1 MNAETSSAPTAASA
15 RPPRRRRSP
24 PLHSEALVLV
34 RSLLEIVVIA
44 IFIVTF
50 VVQPFRIPSES
61 MQPTLFVGDF
71 GLADKQAFAFEG
83 RLARLLPPGRVER
96 GDLMIFH
103 YPVDPHEYLIKR
115 VVGVPGDRIRLRSGR
130 VWIDGQPLAEPYAF
144 YSPSPANAFRD
155 EFPTVRET
163 RPALRAPWSME
174 LRSSTRDDEL
184 IVPEGHYFVL
194 GDNRNDSQDS
204 RFWGFVPRSA
214 IVGRPLLLYFSPQ
227 RPSTAAQSSGPLLRR
242 LREHLNHLRVL
253 R

>member
-1 MNAETSSAPTAASA
+1 M
-15 RPPRRRRSP
+15 
-24 PLHSEALVLV
+24 LI

-83 RLARLLPPGRVER
+83 PLARLLPPGRVER

-103 YPVDPHEYLIKR
+103 YPVDPHQYLVKR
-115 VVGVPGDRIRLRSGR
+115 VVGVPGDRIRLRGGR
-130 VWIDGQPLAEPYAF
+130 VWIDGSLLAEPYAF

-163 RPALRAPWSME
+163 RPALRPSWSGQ
-174 LRSSTRDDEL
+174 LQRATRDDEL
-184 IVPEGHYFVL
+184 IVPSDEYFVL
-194 GDNRNDSQDS
+194 GDNRNDSEDS
-204 RFWGFVPRSA
+204 RYWGFVPGSE
-214 IVGRPLLLYFSPQ
+214 IVGRPLLVYFSLQ
-227 RPSTAAQSSGPLLRR
+227 RPVASYRPFPLVRR
-242 LREHLNHLRVL
+242 LGADLRIL

>member
-1 MNAETSSAPTAASA
+1 M
-15 RPPRRRRSP
+15 
-24 PLHSEALVLV
+24 LI

-83 RLARLLPPGRVER
+83 PLARLLPPGRVER

-103 YPVDPHEYLIKR
+103 YPVDPHQYLVKR
-115 VVGVPGDRIRLRSGR
+115 VVGVPGDRIRLRGGR
-130 VWIDGQPLAEPYAF
+130 VWIDGSLLAEPYAF

-163 RPALRAPWSME
+163 RPALRPSWSGQ
-174 LRSSTRDDEL
+174 LQRATRDDEL
-184 IVPEGHYFVL
+184 IVPSDEYFVL
-194 GDNRNDSQDS
+194 GDNRNDSEDS

-214 IVGRPLLLYFSPQ
+214 IVGRPLLVYFSLH
-227 RPSTAAQSSGPLLRR
+227 RPEEQDGPISMRERLLDE
-242 LREHLNHLRVL
+242 LSQVRVL

>member
-1 MNAETSSAPTAASA
+1 
-15 RPPRRRRSP
+15 
-24 PLHSEALVLV
+24 VLI

-83 RLARLLPPGRVER
+83 PLARLLPPGRVER

-103 YPVDPHEYLIKR
+103 YPVDPHQYLVKR
-115 VVGVPGDRIRLRSGR
+115 VVGVPGDRIRLRGGR
-130 VWIDGQPLAEPYAF
+130 VWIDGSLLAEPYAF

-155 EFPTVRET
+155 EFPMVRET
-163 RPALRAPWSME
+163 RPALRPSWSGQ
-174 LRSSTRDDEL
+174 LQRATRDDEL
-184 IVPEGHYFVL
+184 IVPSDEYFVL
-194 GDNRNDSQDS
+194 GDNRNDSEDS

-214 IVGRPLLLYFSPQ
+214 IVGRPLLVYFSLH
-227 RPSTAAQSSGPLLRR
+227 RPEEQDGPISMRERLLDE
-242 LREHLNHLRVL
+242 LSQVRVL

>member
-1 MNAETSSAPTAASA
+1 VAPLS
-15 RPPRRRRSP
+15 RRRRP
-24 PLHSEALVLV
+24 PLHSEALVLI

-83 RLARLLPPGRVER
+83 PLARLLPPGRVER

-103 YPVDPHEYLIKR
+103 YPVDPHQYLVKR
-115 VVGVPGDRIRLRSGR
+115 VVGVPGDRIRLRGGR
-130 VWIDGQPLAEPYAF
+130 VWIDGSLLAEPYAF

-163 RPALRAPWSME
+163 RPALRPSWSGQ
-174 LRSSTRDDEL
+174 LQRATRDDEL
-184 IVPEGHYFVL
+184 IVPSDEYFVL
-194 GDNRNDSQDS
+194 GDNRNDSEDS

-214 IVGRPLLLYFSPQ
+214 IVGRPLLVYFSLH
-227 RPSTAAQSSGPLLRR
+227 RPEEQDGPISMRERLLDE
-242 LREHLNHLRVL
+242 LSQVRVL

>member
-1 MNAETSSAPTAASA
+1 
-15 RPPRRRRSP
+15 
-24 PLHSEALVLV
+24 VLI

-83 RLARLLPPGRVER
+83 PLARLLPPGRVER

-103 YPVDPHEYLIKR
+103 YPVDPHQYLVKR
-115 VVGVPGDRIRLRSGR
+115 VVGVPGDRIRLRGGR
-130 VWIDGQPLAEPYAF
+130 VWIDGSLLAEPYAF

-163 RPALRAPWSME
+163 RPALRPSWSGQ
-174 LRSSTRDDEL
+174 LQRATRDDEL
-184 IVPEGHYFVL
+184 IVPSDEYFVL
-194 GDNRNDSQDS
+194 GDNRNDSEDS

-214 IVGRPLLLYFSPQ
+214 IVGRPLLVYFSLH
-227 RPSTAAQSSGPLLRR
+227 RPEEQDGPISMRERLLDE
-242 LREHLNHLRVL
+242 LSQVRVL